1 MKLSD
6 ILLLSIRSFRTKPVR
21 TFLTAL
27 GVSVGI
33 GTVLFLV
40 SLGYGLQ
47 NIILNKITTADALLS
62 LDVTPGT
69 SEFIVIDDDSI
80 KYISEIEEVVE
91 ISPAI
96 NLSAQSSINE
106 ITSDGMVYAVS
117 SSYFRLGGITSDM
130 GDGFSSDDSYEAIIS
145 SAGAQ
150 LFNMNPEEII
160 GKEMSLSL
168 FLPKLSDAGF
178 EEIEMDKREEKYKIV
193 GLMNNDNS
201 NFIYIPINTIND
213 LNINDYAQLKVKV
226 SDNAFME
233 NVREKII
240 EQGFLVS
247 SLSDTIDQ
255 ANKIFRIIQIILALF
270 GVVALI
276 VSAIGM
282 INTMTI
288 SLLERINEIGIMR
301 AIGASKT
308 DISILFLIESSLMGL
323 LGGVGGIAIGYLAGV
338 IVNFGVN
345 ILANNLGGQSLDLF
359 YQPPWFIGAIIVS
372 SVAIGFLTGV
382 YPSRRASKINPL
394 DALRYK

>member
-6 ILLLSIRSFRTKPVR
+6 LLFLSTRSFRTKPTR
-21 TFLTAL
+21 TFLTVL

-33 GTVLFLV
+33 GMVLFLV

-69 SEFIVIDDDSI
+69 SGLININNDSI
-80 KYISEIEEVVE
+80 EYISNIDKVVE

-96 NLSAQSSINE
+96 NLPAQLSINE
-106 ITSDGMVYAVS
+106 ITSDGLVYAVPL
-117 SSYFRLGGITSDM
+117 SYFRLGGITPEL
-130 GDGFSSDDSYEAIIS
+130 GNKFSSDDSLEAIIS
-145 SAGAQ
+145 SAGVQ
-150 LFNMNPEEII
+150 LFNLEAKEII
-160 GKEMSLSL
+160 GKEISLSL
-168 FLPKLSDAGF
+168 FISKASDDGF
-178 EEIEMDKREEKYKIV
+178 EEIEVKEREEKYKIV
-193 GLMNNDNS
+193 GVINDDNA
-201 NFIYIPINTIND
+201 NFIYMPINTISD
-213 LNINDYAQLKVKV
+213 LEINDYAQIKVKV
-226 SDNAFME
+226 FDNESME
-233 NVREKII
+233 DVRGKII
-240 EQGFLVS
+240 NQGLMVS
-247 SLSDTIDQ
+247 SLSDTIEQ
-255 ANKIFRIIQIILALF
+255 ANKIFKIIQIILALF
-270 GVVALI
+270 GLVALV

-301 AIGASKT
+301 AIGASKM

-323 LGGVGGIAIGYLAGV
+323 LGGIGGVIVGYLAGE

-359 YQPPWFIGAIIVS
+359 YQPPWFIGIIIIS
-372 SVAIGFLTGV
+372 SVVIGFLTGL